1 MEPTDELA
9 NRFFDLGVFLIRNG
23 SHPAFG
29 IATAQALLDA
39 EPTMSACL
47 STAFSILVPAYA
59 FCNSVLRDQHAA
71 VYDESVASVLV
82 HYLK

>member
-9 NRFFDLGVFLIRNG
+9 NRFFDFGVFLIRNG

-29 IATAQALLDA
+29 IATAQALLDV

-47 STAFSILVPAYA
+47 TTAFSILVPAYA
-59 FCNSVLRDQHAA
+59 FAILCIGISTLLSTMD
-71 VYDESVASVLV
+71 S
-82 HYLK
+82 

>member
-59 FCNSVLRDQHAA
+59 FAILCFGISTLLSTTNP
-71 VYDESVASVLV
+71 
-82 HYLK
+82 